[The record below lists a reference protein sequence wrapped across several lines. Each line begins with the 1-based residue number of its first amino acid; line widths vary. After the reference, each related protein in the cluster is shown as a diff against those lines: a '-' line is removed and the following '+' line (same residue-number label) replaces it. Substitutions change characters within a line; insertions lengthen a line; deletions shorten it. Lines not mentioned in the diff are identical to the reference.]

1 MKKTCACVIPFYNE
15 ENRII
20 SVLSELLKIE
30 EFDTI
35 ILVNDGST
43 DNWWNLVKKYIK
55 PFKKVQLIEYSHNHW
70 KSYAVKQW
78 LSQVHSDYV
87 FFFDAD
93 LQWVK
98 KEEVE
103 FVIKSLYSH
112 PEIDVWILRRIYTK
126 RFVRIFM
133 TDLLLSWQRILKTN
147 DANNIFVWKISGY
160 QMEIAINTYIY
171 RNNKFGV
178 RYPFSAENTFKREK
192 YWQLAWLIREIKMYK
207 NIFRYKWFI
216 EYVKI
221 PVNLAFKN
229 IKSYKK
235 IK

>member
-1 MKKTCACVIPFYNE
+1 MSSCSCIIPFYNE
-15 ENRII
+15 ESRIL
-20 SVLSELLKIE
+20 SVLSELLKIK
-30 EFDTI
+30 EFDEV
-35 ILVNDGST
+35 ILVNDGSS
-43 DNWWNLVKKYIK
+43 DNWWNIVKDYIK
-55 PFKKVQLIEYSHNHW
+55 NYKHVKLIEYQKNHW

-78 LSQVHSDYV
+78 LSQVKSDYV

-98 KEEVE
+98 KDEVE
-103 FVIKSLYSH
+103 YVIKSLYSH
-112 PEIDVWILRRIYTK
+112 PEIDIWILRRIYTK

-133 TDLLLSWQRILKTN
+133 TDLLLSWQRMLKTT
-147 DANNIFVWKISGY
+147 DAREIFAWKMSGY

-171 RNNKFGV
+171 KNNKSGV

-192 YWQLAWLIREIKMYK
+192 YWPFDGVIREIRMYR

-221 PVNLAFKN
+221 SAYLVFKN
-229 IKSYKK
+229 IKSYEK